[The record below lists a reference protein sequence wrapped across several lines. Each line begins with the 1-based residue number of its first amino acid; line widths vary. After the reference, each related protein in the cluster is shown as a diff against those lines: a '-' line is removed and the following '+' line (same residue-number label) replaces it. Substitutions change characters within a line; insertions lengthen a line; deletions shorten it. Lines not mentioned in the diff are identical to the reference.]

1 MTRYFSMPE
10 ETLRLPASEFK
21 TYAVLRRMAECPA
34 VDSLSREAEAVG
46 LDLPLP
52 LSAQGE
58 AVGLTMPLLL
68 AGLCVLRLQGFVLL
82 HGGVGSVEALL
93 AQGDAQSIELV
104 DQLLSVS
111 DICRR
116 DGAFADFVRDCADLQ
131 ADGLSQ
137 YGAGYGTEAA
147 TVLSRARD
155 CARRILALSYVST
168 LPLAAVASGAVRSR
182 PTRYAT
188 GAS

>member
-10 ETLRLPASEFK
+10 EALRLPASEFK

-46 LDLPLP
+46 LGLPLP

-58 AVGLTMPLLL
+58 AVGLLP
-68 AGLCVLRLQGFVLL
+68 
-82 HGGVGSVEALL
+82 
-93 AQGDAQSIELV
+93 
-104 DQLLSVS
+104 VS

-116 DGAFADFVRDCADLQ
+116 DDAFADFVRDCADLK

-155 CARRILALSYVST
+155 CARRILALSYVSS
-168 LPLAAVASGAVRSR
+168 LPLAAVAGGAVRSR

>member
-68 AGLCVLRLQGFVLL
+68 AGLCVATSARL
-82 HGGVGSVEALL
+82 
-93 AQGDAQSIELV
+93 
-104 DQLLSVS
+104 
-111 DICRR
+111 C
-116 DGAFADFVRDCADLQ
+116 
-131 ADGLSQ
+131 
-137 YGAGYGTEAA
+137 
-147 TVLSRARD
+147 
-155 CARRILALSYVST
+155 
-168 LPLAAVASGAVRSR
+168 LAAWRDWLCGGLACPRRCPVH
-182 PTRYAT
+182 
-188 GAS
+188 

>member
-10 ETLRLPASEFK
+10 ETLRLPAAEFK

-34 VDSLSREAEAVG
+34 VDSLSREAKAVAP
-46 LDLPLP
+46 DLPLP

-58 AVGLTMPLLL
+58 AVGLAMPLLL

-82 HGGVGSVEALL
+82 HGGVDSVRTLL
-93 AQGDAQSIELV
+93 ARGDALSIELV
-104 DQLLSVS
+104 DQLLPVS
-111 DICRR
+111 EICRR
-116 DGAFADFVRDCADLQ
+116 DEVFADFVRDCADLQ
-131 ADGLSQ
+131 ADGLAQ

-147 TVLSRARD
+147 IVLARAREN
-155 CARRILALSYVST
+155 AKRILALPSAS
-168 LPLAAVASGAVRSR
+168 LPLAAVAAGAVRPR
-182 PTRYAT
+182 PTRYAS

>member
-21 TYAVLRRMAECPA
+21 TYAVLRRIAECPP
-34 VDSLSREAEAVG
+34 VDSFSREAEAAG
-46 LDLPLP
+46 SGLPLP

-82 HGGVGSVEALL
+82 HGGVDSVRTLL
-93 AQGDAQSIELV
+93 ARGDALSIELV
-104 DQLLSVS
+104 DQLLPVS
-111 DICRR
+111 EICRR
-116 DGAFADFVRDCADLQ
+116 DDAFADFVRDCADLQ

-137 YGAGYGTEAA
+137 YGAGYGTEAT
-147 TVLSRARD
+147 TVLARAREN
-155 CARRILALSYVST
+155 AKRILALPATS
-168 LPLAAVASGAVRSR
+168 LPLAAVAAGAVRPR
-182 PTRYAT
+182 PARYAT
-188 GAS
+188 GPS